1 MKLHNNKLGSY
12 VIKFI
17 NIASY
22 VMLRASKTVIQKQ
35 SKRCTQKIVSTFGR
49 KIINQVAVD
58 SRQFSVTIVAR
69 HATSPECRSLRKDS
83 SIKAGK
89 GKFVPKYTR
98 PKLVMMTR

>member
-35 SKRCTQKIVSTFGR
+35 SKWCTQKIVSTFGR

-69 HATSPECRSLRKDS
+69 HATSPECADLYVRIAVSKLA
-83 SIKAGK
+83 KANLCQS
-89 GKFVPKYTR
+89 TQDQNW
-98 PKLVMMTR
+98 